1 MIAWSSLLG
10 LMMVVDLAD
19 LERLWADLAR
29 PDAPTGQRAVWSL
42 VDRPA
47 QAVPFLRGKLCRPDR
62 RGDSGRLPGLI
73 ADLDADDFAR
83 RQRAHRELDRLGKAA
98 VPALRAALARKPSL
112 EVVQRIERLL
122 RVHDVPSVL
131 VPAGDALRGV
141 RAVQVLE
148 VIGTSEARK
157 VLLALQDGPPT
168 ALSAEARKA
177 LERLDRR
184 TRTRR

>member
-1 MIAWSSLLG
+1 MIAWSCLPGFVL
-10 LMMVVDLAD
+10 VVALAD
-19 LERLWADLAR
+19 LERLWADLGKAE
-29 PDAPTGQRAVWSL
+29 APTGQRAVWAM

-47 QAVPFLRGKLCRPDR
+47 QAVPFLRGKLCKPDR
-62 RGDSGRLPGLI
+62 RGDGGRLAGLI

-98 VPALRAALARKPSL
+98 VPALRAALSRKPSV

-122 RVHDVPSVL
+122 RVHDVTSML

-157 VLLALQDGPPT
+157 VLQALQDGPPT
-168 ALSAEARKA
+168 ALSEEARKA
-177 LERLDRR
+177 LQRLDRR
-184 TRTRR
+184 TRARR